1 MSAMIGCWR
10 FSLRGAGCG
19 VRGASYGVR
28 GTGCGVRGAGCG
40 VRGTGCEVRGARY
53 EVRGA
58 RALRLQSASTIGFKQ
73 LFSVLSVDDRNK
85 LQVPGVL

>member
-1 MSAMIGCWR
+1 MNVCYDWLLAVL
-10 FSLRGAGCG
+10 FA
-19 VRGASYGVR
+19 
-28 GTGCGVRGAGCG
+28 
-40 VRGTGCEVRGARY
+40 GCEVRGARY

-85 LQVPGVL
+85 LQVPGIY